1 MPMHSKRSLEGYY
14 LVDHRASPGL
24 PTGFM
29 TGLGFNAPS
38 VAGGAM
44 MECPTITCCHC
55 NTVVI
60 VNPHRTRARNHCRK
74 CDAYVCDNPA
84 CNAECTPFSQI
95 LDDAEKQA
103 LRADASSQQSTGFVL
118 RKG

>member
-1 MPMHSKRSLEGYY
+1 MHSKRSSEGYF

-24 PTGFM
+24 PKDFM
-29 TGLGFNAPS
+29 KNLGFNAPS
-38 VAGGAM
+38 VGEGAM
-44 MECPTITCCHC
+44 MECPTVTCCHC

-60 VNPHRTRARNHCRK
+60 INPARLRARGHCRK

-84 CNAECTPFSQI
+84 CNAECTPFSKI

-103 LRADASSQQSTGFVL
+103 LRDHASSQQSTGFIL
-118 RKG
+118 TKG